1 MVLIECSFTFLS
13 STSVRSHS
21 FLVTSCVPFIVV
33 IIFVLPLRF
42 LSLTLENKPEKT
54 FLAVTK
60 RSHILK
66 QTFLLSPAIKGLKIK
81 YESFKLIYE
90 IGYYFLNWLS
100 LFEMF
105 ISRIDIAFR
114 LKSLA

>member
-13 STSVRSHS
+13 FTCVRSHS

-60 RSHILK
+60 MSHILK
-66 QTFLLSPAIKGLKIK
+66 QTWSFQLQVCLSMCDLFVTTRHKRVKNKI
-81 YESFKLIYE
+81 
-90 IGYYFLNWLS
+90 
-100 LFEMF
+100 
-105 ISRIDIAFR
+105 
-114 LKSLA
+114 